1 MIVEELQSFNDP
13 CVQTAMR
20 MLCDFAYDVNAIFEP
35 RKFGARSGGENRDFA
50 VFALVTG
57 FHNALFL
64 RRKERAP
71 AFAEALHYLLLFLL
85 ITA

>member
-1 MIVEELQSFNDP
+1 
-13 CVQTAMR
+13 
-20 MLCDFAYDVNAIFEP
+20 
-35 RKFGARSGGENRDFA
+35 
-50 VFALVTG
+50 
-57 FHNALFL
+57 L